1 MRTLK
6 FVRYAELFS
15 IFVQYMILNSF
26 FGIITTF
33 CIMPYGDCVWLNM
46 YLSWYEL
53 LHVFAS
59 ATTIHIIL
67 ALFHVSLLVNK
78 LSILLFKWVN
88 KYLLLFYLHIFY
100 TICKYYTLLTH
111 FFFIK
116 QPIYKYIFITFTNA
130 GVPADIW
137 YHFCVYFN

>member
-1 MRTLK
+1 M
-6 FVRYAELFS
+6 
-15 IFVQYMILNSF
+15 FVQYMILNSF

-111 FFFIK
+111 FFLSNNRFTS
-116 QPIYKYIFITFTNA
+116 IFSLLLQMQVSLQISDTIFVCMLIN
-130 GVPADIW
+130 
-137 YHFCVYFN
+137 

>member
-1 MRTLK
+1 
-6 FVRYAELFS
+6 
-15 IFVQYMILNSF
+15 MILNSF

-33 CIMPYGDCVWLNM
+33 CIMPYGDCVWLTM

-59 ATTIHIIL
+59 ATTIQIIL

-130 GVPADIW
+130 GVPTDI
-137 YHFCVYFN
+137 

>member
-33 CIMPYGDCVWLNM
+33 CIMPYGDCVWLTM

-59 ATTIHIIL
+59 ATKIHIIL

-88 KYLLLFYLHIFY
+88 KYLLFYLHIFY

-111 FFFIK
+111 FFFY
-116 QPIYKYIFITFTNA
+116 QTT
-130 GVPADIW
+130 DLQ
-137 YHFCVYFN
+137 VYFHYFYKCRCPCRYLIPFLCVC

>member
-1 MRTLK
+1 
-6 FVRYAELFS
+6 
-15 IFVQYMILNSF
+15 MILNSF

-33 CIMPYGDCVWLNM
+33 CIMPYGDCVWLTM

-59 ATTIHIIL
+59 ATKIHIIL

-88 KYLLLFYLHIFY
+88 KYLLLFFCIYSTQYANTIHYQHI
-100 TICKYYTLLTH
+100 

-116 QPIYKYIFITFTNA
+116 QPIYKYFFITFTNA

-137 YHFCVYFN
+137 YRFCVYVN